1 MGRRFGHS
9 EGIVMSAFI
18 SYFKRPSLA
27 TGALILAASVGL
39 SSTAFASCTSTL
51 SGSTANVTCTAAS
64 DVVTISQFDGGG
76 GTFYW
81 FHFGGGF
88 AGATDSAD
96 WDTGVAGQQNLAA
109 GATTIHFVNLAGG
122 TLNVGQASYRSADA
136 IVGTVSLS
144 NPGASSAIVNLD
156 STASSTG
163 HTYNVPEASGVGT
176 VTVGSLSYNDAS
188 SSHKTLNIIT
198 GTGADTVNVKSTFG
212 PDTVNVEGNSG
223 GDVVNVGNAG
233 SVQSIGGLLNIN
245 NSGSFSVINLDDSA
259 DATARTA
266 TYTSAGI
273 TGLAPAAI
281 GWASTDT
288 SNISV
293 KLGTAADTLNL
304 QSVYN
309 AIGSLTI
316 DGTNGLDT
324 INIGDASGVQNI
336 LTAVYITN
344 AVNFNIMHFNDT
356 PDTTGRNATYTASSL
371 NGLSPGA
378 ITWSWANHVYLNMG
392 TGADTLAIQSTTAP
406 LNVDGNSGIDSVTVG
421 NGSGLQNINGALYIT
436 NTLAFSNLTFDDS
449 ADTTARTAN
458 YSEAGISGA
467 LTTVAPVTISWD
479 WASSVNLK
487 MGTAADTVNVHSTSS
502 PLNVQGTSG
511 TDTVS
516 IGNAGSAQAIYGPVS
531 VHNSSSYS
539 TIIVDDSA
547 DVNGHSG
554 HYSATGLTG
563 LAPAAAGVTWT
574 QNDVAAVF
582 VVFGSGDDTV
592 HVSGTP
598 SSGVSGGAYT
608 YILMGDG
615 ANEMYINGAGLGA
628 FTTNNFY
635 GGNNNDY
642 FDVSSAVM
650 LSQNVTA
657 VNIFG
662 GNPTT
667 FPGDELDYF
676 AAASSSGTTG
686 TLTPADPNAHAIS
699 YTSIEFFD
707 YNDVIFRDGFQ

>member
-1 MGRRFGHS
+1 MKYDTFSRVLFGVAVLL
-9 EGIVMSAFI
+9 GFSAT
-18 SYFKRPSLA
+18 S
-27 TGALILAASVGL
+27 
-39 SSTAFASCTSTL
+39 AFASCTSTL
-51 SGSTANVTCTAAS
+51 SGTTANVTCTAAS

-76 GTFYW
+76 GNFFW

-88 AGATDSAD
+88 AGATDTAD

-136 IVGTVSLS
+136 IVGTVTLT

-163 HTYNVPEASGVGT
+163 HTYNVPEASGSGT
-176 VTVGSLSYNDAS
+176 VTVGSLTYNDTS

-223 GDVVNVGNAG
+223 GDTVNVGNAG
-233 SVQSIGGLLNIN
+233 SVQAIAGPLNIN
-245 NSGSFSVINLDDSA
+245 NSGSFSIINLDDSA
-259 DATARTA
+259 DASARTA
-266 TYTSAGI
+266 TYTSTGI
-273 TGLAPAAI
+273 TGLAPAPI
-281 GWASTDT
+281 GWASSDT

-324 INIGDASGVQNI
+324 INIGDATGVQNI

-344 AVNFNIMHFNDT
+344 AINFNDMHINDT
-356 PDTTGRNATYTASSL
+356 PDATARNATYTASSL

-378 ITWSWANHVYLNMG
+378 ITWSWANHVYLTMG
-392 TGADTLAIQSTTAP
+392 TGADTLAIQSTSAP
-406 LNVDGNSGIDSVTVG
+406 LNVDGNSGVDSVTVG
-421 NGSGLQNINGALYIT
+421 NGTGLQNIGGALYIT
-436 NTLAFSNLTFDDS
+436 NTFSFSNLTFDDS

-479 WASSVNLK
+479 WANSVNLK
-487 MGTAADTVNVHSTSS
+487 MGTAADTVNVHSTVVGLS
-502 PLNVQGTSG
+502 VQGTSG
-511 TDTVS
+511 ADVVS
-516 IGNAGSAQAIYGPVS
+516 IGNASSSQAINGPVS
-531 VHNSSSYS
+531 VHNSGNYS
-539 TIIVDDSA
+539 TIVIDDSA
-547 DVNGHSG
+547 DATAHTG
-554 HYSATGLTG
+554 HYTATGLTG
-563 LAPAAAGVTWT
+563 IVPAAAGVTWT
-574 QNDVAAVF
+574 QNDVAAVYAF
-582 VVFGSGDDTV
+582 FGTGNDTV
-592 HVSGTP
+592 HVTGSPTN
-598 SSGVSGGAYT
+598 GVSGGPLT
-608 YILMGDG
+608 YISLGDG
-615 ANEMYINGAGLGA
+615 TNEMYIAGAGLGA
-628 FTTNNFY
+628 FSTNDFI
-635 GGNNNDY
+635 GGNGNDY
-642 FDVSSAVM
+642 FDVTSAVM

-657 VNIFG
+657 INIFG

-699 YTSIEFFD
+699 YNSIEFFD